1 MFTANE
7 EDCKYRFGDSGPK
20 YLMRGP
26 NIDFGIVR
34 LLPGE
39 AFSNHMHERI
49 EENFFILEGGVSI
62 IVANKILKT
71 LGPGDLIRVDPS
83 EAHYLVNQGSVPMKG
98 IFVKAPFDPNDKVD
112 VELPDEFRAL
122 ATKGESR

>member
-1 MFTANE
+1 MFTISE
-7 EDCKYRFGDSGPK
+7 RECQYRFGDSGPK

-49 EENFFILEGGVSI
+49 EENFFILEGEVSI
-62 IVANKILKT
+62 VVANKT
-71 LGPGDLIRVDPS
+71 VENLGPGDLIRVDPN

-98 IFVKAPFDPNDKVD
+98 IFVKAPFDPEDKVD
-112 VELPDEFRAL
+112 VELREEFRSL
-122 ATKGESR
+122 RRGGL